1 MKVIILAGGMGTRL
15 AEYTKTI
22 PKPMVTIGKI
32 PIICHI
38 MNIYLKFGFKNYY
51 IALGYKGHIIYNY
64 FSKKKIT
71 EKSYTRN
78 NNFFKQLKFSLN
90 GKSCKITFVGTGI
103 NTMTGGRVKRF
114 EKLINDDQFM
124 LTYGDGLG
132 NINIKKLINFHKK
145 HGKIV
150 TVTAVRPPARFG
162 VLDIIKETKV
172 RDFREKPQVDKGWI
186 NGGFF
191 IFKREFFKLI
201 KGDKTILEKAPLE
214 KAAKKGE
221 MYAFKHKSFWHCM
234 DTKRDRDVLEQFYKK
249 KKFIWAK

>member
-22 PKPMVTIGKI
+22 PKPMVTIGGT
-32 PIICHI
+32 PIIHHI
-38 MNIYLKFGFKNYY
+38 INIYFKFGFKDYY

-64 FSKKKIT
+64 FSKKKIS
-71 EKSYTRN
+71 EKSYAKSKK
-78 NNFFKQLKFSLN
+78 FFKRLN
-90 GKSCKITFVGTGI
+90 FRIKGQNCKIAFVGTGLS
-103 NTMTGGRVKRF
+103 TMTGGRVKRF
-114 EKLINDDQFM
+114 EKLINDDEFM

-132 NINIKKLINFHKK
+132 NVNIKKLINFHRS

-162 VLDIIKETKV
+162 VLDIDKTKV
-172 RDFREKPQVDKGWI
+172 KDFREKSQVDKGWI

-201 KGDKTILEKAPLE
+201 KGDKTILEKNPLE
-214 KAAKKGE
+214 IAAKKGE
-221 MYAFKHKSFWHCM
+221 MHAFKHKNFWHCM
-234 DTKRDRDVLEQFYKK
+234 DTKRDRDVLEKFYKE
-249 KKFIWAK
+249 KKFIWSK